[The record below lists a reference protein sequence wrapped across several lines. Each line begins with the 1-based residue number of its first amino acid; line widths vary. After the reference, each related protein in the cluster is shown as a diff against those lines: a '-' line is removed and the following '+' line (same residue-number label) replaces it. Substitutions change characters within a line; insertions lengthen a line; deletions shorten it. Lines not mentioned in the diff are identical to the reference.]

1 MLCSVKRK
9 QEALTVGPPLCCT
22 LTKVPLKY
30 ALFCEEEAQS
40 WKFVSNA
47 KPKPSVQH
55 GPPSRPSP
63 VVRGR
68 LASAT
73 RSFARPGLSFADA
86 VRSRPPPAASSSPN
100 STVEHLGVN
109 RPPPLTGANAV
120 PLPAKRSVFRRLQP
134 PPVQRCP
141 SLDIAPVNPA
151 RILQSLNDRLGDA
164 ALHPSCLRC
173 LSNDHYRGQCKR
185 PIRCH
190 ACLRWRHT
198 ADNCRFKSWTEER
211 RFTVDGNMGRQISA
225 ISKKKK
231 SGWSNPA
238 VAGPSKTSPM
248 AIGSGN
254 ERVQT
259 RPQSSA
265 WAAKGKEPAFNALP
279 KPNTVQATARSSDP
293 LLLSLGASPST
304 FPPSLTQENPAL
316 LQCNRCCN
324 LVPACSPVRPS
335 VQEMAYQRADPRPF
349 LPPSFHWVDIPNREF
364 MCRAVAPMRPPPV
377 NEDLAIVTL
386 DPLPGNVLN
395 FGTVR
400 NLIREFLISR
410 HINPRGIMPCHL
422 GQAYVR
428 FHHAYERD
436 QMVNLSPM
444 VLGNVHISFV
454 KHNEGRN

>member
-1 MLCSVKRK
+1 
-9 QEALTVGPPLCCT
+9 
-22 LTKVPLKY
+22 
-30 ALFCEEEAQS
+30 
-40 WKFVSNA
+40 
-47 KPKPSVQH
+47 
-55 GPPSRPSP
+55 
-63 VVRGR
+63 
-68 LASAT
+68 
-73 RSFARPGLSFADA
+73 
-86 VRSRPPPAASSSPN
+86 
-100 STVEHLGVN
+100 
-109 RPPPLTGANAV
+109 
-120 PLPAKRSVFRRLQP
+120 
-134 PPVQRCP
+134 
-141 SLDIAPVNPA
+141 
-151 RILQSLNDRLGDA
+151 
-164 ALHPSCLRC
+164 
-173 LSNDHYRGQCKR
+173 
-185 PIRCH
+185 
-190 ACLRWRHT
+190 
-198 ADNCRFKSWTEER
+198 
-211 RFTVDGNMGRQISA
+211 MGRQISA
-225 ISKKKK
+225 ISKKMK

-304 FPPSLTQENPAL
+304 IPPSLTQENPAL

-324 LVPACSPVRPS
+324 LVPACSPARPS

-364 MCRAVAPMRPPPV
+364 MCRAVAPMRPPPA

>member
-1 MLCSVKRK
+1 M
-9 QEALTVGPPLCCT
+9 
-22 LTKVPLKY
+22 
-30 ALFCEEEAQS
+30 
-40 WKFVSNA
+40 
-47 KPKPSVQH
+47 PKPSVQH

-109 RPPPLTGANAV
+109 RPPPLTGANVV

-134 PPVQRCP
+134 PPVQRRP
-141 SLDIAPVNPA
+141 SLDFAPVNPA

-164 ALHPSCLRC
+164 ALHPFCLRC
-173 LSNDHYRGQCKR
+173 LSNDHYRGQCKS

-225 ISKKKK
+225 ISKKMK

-248 AIGSGN
+248 ANGSGN

-316 LQCNRCCN
+316 HSATGVATLFRPALLRGHRCKKWRTRGRTPAPFCLQAFIGLTSRTGSSCAGRSRLCGHHRSTRTWPSSLWTHC
-324 LVPACSPVRPS
+324 LVMS
-335 VQEMAYQRADPRPF
+335 
-349 LPPSFHWVDIPNREF
+349 
-364 MCRAVAPMRPPPV
+364 
-377 NEDLAIVTL
+377 
-386 DPLPGNVLN
+386 
-395 FGTVR
+395 
-400 NLIREFLISR
+400 
-410 HINPRGIMPCHL
+410 
-422 GQAYVR
+422 
-428 FHHAYERD
+428 
-436 QMVNLSPM
+436 
-444 VLGNVHISFV
+444 
-454 KHNEGRN
+454 